1 MSNIG
6 IKQLAKTLGIS
17 TASVSRALSNPDRV
31 SDKMR
36 ERVQEAAKQA
46 GYRPNKMGANLRTSK
61 TRNIIVIIPDISDT
75 FNSGVIRSIERTA
88 ASRDY
93 SVLFGDTQ
101 GFRDSEISY
110 GDMVRTRQADGIICF
125 SHKLPFSKSDLNA
138 ENFKLPPIVNSCELI
153 SEDQLAGHTVPLVTI
168 DNIAASCELTEHLLS
183 LGHRKIAVITGNSD
197 APSTE
202 QRLEGY
208 RKALTKAGV
217 EYKDDLVFCG
227 EYTLESGRLTT
238 ERILASDQQPTAIL
252 CMCDETALGSLYTLK
267 SHDINVPDDIS
278 VVGFDDIKFA
288 QYFSPALT
296 TIAQPVDDIG
306 KRCVELLLKI
316 IDGETVS
323 QSSVILP
330 HKLIVRDSTKAID

>member
-17 TASVSRALSNPDRV
+17 TASVSRALSNPERV

-46 GYRPNKMGANLRTSK
+46 GYRPNKMGASLRTSK

-88 ASRDY
+88 ASRNY

-101 GFRDSEISY
+101 GFRDLEISY

-125 SHKLPFSKSDLNA
+125 SHNLPFSESDLA
-138 ENFKLPPIVNSCELI
+138 TENFKLPPIVNSCELI
-153 SEDQLAGHTVPLVTI
+153 SDDQLAGHTVPLVTI
-168 DNIAASCELTEHLLS
+168 DNIAASCELTEHLLD
-183 LGHRKIAVITGNSD
+183 LGHLKIAVITGNRE

-202 QRLEGY
+202 QRLKGY
-208 RKALTKAGV
+208 RKALAKAGI
-217 EYKDDLVFCG
+217 EFNENLVFYG
-227 EYTLESGRLTT
+227 EYTLESGSVTT
-238 ERILASDQQPTAIL
+238 EKILKSDQNPTAIL

-267 SHDINVPDDIS
+267 SQGINVPEDIS

-288 QYFSPALT
+288 RYFSPALT
-296 TIAQPVDDIG
+296 TIAQPVDEIG
-306 KRCVELLLKI
+306 KQCVELLLNI
-316 IDGETVS
+316 IDGKALS
-323 QSSVILP
+323 QPSVILP
-330 HKLIVRDSTKAID
+330 HKLIVRDSTKSLR